1 MNRIE
6 QLKQAGNQAFSI
18 ACQSNPQSRA
28 AAAAALLAAAA
39 SIGVTGRDAHWVAS
53 YGLSQFGYGGG
64 L

>member
-1 MNRIE
+1 MDRIE
-6 QLKQAGNQAFSI
+6 QLKQAGNKAFGI

-28 AAAAALLAAAA
+28 SAAAALLAAAA
-39 SIGVTGRDAHWVAS
+39 SLGVSGYDAKWVAS